1 MNISEFFQQSAGKW
15 VSQRSSHRLAQNQS
29 EGAKADLMIET
40 LGAADPDLQQLQ
52 QQFQQLQQPGSVL
65 AVGLKITWSNGIVER
80 DPKPQSG
87 SSLVVAIPDLAQP
100 QQGQIISR
108 LNRDQPVLGRYEIGQ
123 DQVLILTSE
132 AEQVTVEERIWFAS
146 ENFRLRTNV
155 IKQQGNTTLATF
167 CSEIRMGGKPP
178 AEAAQTAEVAQ

>member
-40 LGAADPDLQQLQ
+40 LGTADPDLQQLCQ
-52 QQFQQLQQPGSVL
+52 QQGISAPT
-65 AVGLKITWSNGIVER
+65 VGLKITWSNGIVEHN
-80 DPKPQSG
+80 PKPQSG
-87 SSLVVAIPDLAQP
+87 SSLVVAIPDPAQP

-108 LNRDQPVLGRYEIGQ
+108 LNRDQPVLGRYELGQ

-155 IKQQGNTTLATF
+155 IKRQGSTTLATF

-178 AEAAQTAEVAQ
+178 ADADQTAEVAP